1 MYILN
6 KNSKDSKRINFYT
19 INSVKCKH
27 CGHSVFLSREKYTI
41 CSWCGY
47 YVFKNKKIEFNF
59 RLERKLRHELN
70 K

>member
-1 MYILN
+1 MGNY
-6 KNSKDSKRINFYT
+6 KEDSKKLDFYT
-19 INSVKCKH
+19 RNSVKCEH
-27 CGHSVFLSREKYTI
+27 CGHTVFLAREKYKI

-59 RLERKLRHELN
+59 RLGKI